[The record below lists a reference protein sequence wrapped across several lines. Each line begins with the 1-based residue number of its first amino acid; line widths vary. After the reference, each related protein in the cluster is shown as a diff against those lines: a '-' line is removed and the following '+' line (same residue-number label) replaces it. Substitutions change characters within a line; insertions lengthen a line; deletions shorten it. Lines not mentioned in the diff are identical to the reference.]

1 MEENRCM
8 VVSKIY
14 VHFTRRRSSIKAN
27 IKIHVRTH
35 PIWKKN
41 HRSLSM
47 VPRKDHAKSGK
58 SYLPYVIN
66 SLNIL
71 LYVVFWVKINVFK
84 DEVYLCYFCYYTQ
97 IKIRLVTF
105 FFTNKVCKKVR
116 YQNTLSH
123 VNMRFVINHIAQ
135 WKI

>member
-71 LYVVFWVKINVFK
+71 LYDVCWVKINVYSK
-84 DEVYLCYFCYYTQ
+84 TSLYLCYFCYYTQ

-105 FFTNKVCKKVR
+105 YLLTKYVERLDIRTN
-116 YQNTLSH
+116 YLLWTGAL
-123 VNMRFVINHIAQ
+123 
-135 WKI
+135 